1 MTDSQDKRHVLLEL
15 KGVKKYFDI
24 GGGSL
29 FAPKQQLMAVD
40 GVDLTVYAGE
50 TLGIVGES
58 GCGKSTLGNLILRL
72 LEPTAGEVRFEGVN
86 LNTMKGEALRRK
98 RAEFQMVFQDPFSSL
113 NPRMRVFDLI
123 AEPLKTHGAVSRKE
137 LGERVGELLQAVGL
151 DPSYAG
157 RYPHEFS
164 GGQRQR
170 IGIARALALKPKL
183 IVCDEPVSALDVSIQ
198 AQILNLLAALKKQY
212 KLTYVFIAH
221 GIPAV
226 KHISDQIAVMYLG
239 KVVEL
244 APTAALMEHTAH
256 PYTASLLSAVPIPD
270 PTLRGAKKTAL
281 LEGDLPSAINPPS
294 GCRFHPRCPYA
305 TDKCRNEEPQLAEIA
320 QGHYAACHYPLEEGG
335 MAHVLA

>member
-1 MTDSQDKRHVLLEL
+1 MTSIRGERQALLEL

-24 GGGSL
+24 GGESWFG
-29 FAPKQQLMAVD
+29 AKKQLKAVD
-40 GVDLTVYAGE
+40 GIDLRIYAGE

-72 LEPTAGEVRFEGVN
+72 LDPTAGEVLFEGVD
-86 LNTMKGEALRRK
+86 LNTLKGEPLRRK

-113 NPRMRVFDLI
+113 NPRMRVSDLI
-123 AEPLKTHGAVSRKE
+123 AEPLTTHGTVQRRELKE
-137 LGERVGELLQAVGL
+137 QVGALLQAVGL
-151 DPSYAG
+151 DASYAS

-198 AQILNLLAALKKQY
+198 AQILNLLAKLKQEY

-226 KHISDQIAVMYLG
+226 KHISDHIAVMYLG
-239 KVVEL
+239 KVVEI
-244 APTAALMEHTAH
+244 APTAQLMERTAH
-256 PYTASLLSAVPIPD
+256 PYTESLLAAVPIPD
-270 PTLRGAKKTAL
+270 PSLRGAKKTAL
-281 LEGDLPSAINPPS
+281 LEGDLPSAIDPPS

-305 TDKCRNEEPQLAEIA
+305 TERCRTEEPQLAELA
-320 QGHYAACHYPLEEGG
+320 PGHMAACHYPLEQGG
-335 MAHVLA
+335 MLHVLA

>member
-1 MTDSQDKRHVLLEL
+1 MTATYGEDNLLLEL

-24 GGGSL
+24 GSEGW
-29 FAPKQQLMAVD
+29 FAPKQQLKAVD
-40 GVDLTVYAGE
+40 GVDLRIYAGE

-72 LEPTAGEVRFEGVN
+72 LEPTEGSVMFEGVD
-86 LNTMKGEALRRK
+86 LNTLKGEQLRRK
-98 RAEFQMVFQDPFSSL
+98 RAQFQMVFQDPYSSL
-113 NPRMRVFDLI
+113 NPRMQVFDLI
-123 AEPLKTHGAVSRKE
+123 AEPLRTHGAVRRKE
-137 LGERVGELLQAVGL
+137 LSKQVHELLEAVGL
-151 DPSYAG
+151 DPSYAN

-198 AQILNLLAALKKQY
+198 AQILNLLAKLKKDFR
-212 KLTYVFIAH
+212 LTYVFIAH

-226 KHISDQIAVMYLG
+226 KHISDHIAVMYLG
-239 KVVEL
+239 KVVEI
-244 APTAALMEHTAH
+244 APTAQLMGHTAH
-256 PYTASLLSAVPIPD
+256 PYTESLLAAVPIPD
-270 PTLRGAKKTAL
+270 PTLRGAKKAGL

-305 TDKCRNEEPQLAEIA
+305 TEKCRNEQPELARISE
-320 QGHYAACHYPLEEGG
+320 GHYAACHYPLEQGG
-335 MAHVLA
+335 LANVLA